1 MPTIKA
7 VLRPPKNKQG
17 QKPIYIRIS
26 DAGKTRYISTGLVV
40 KPGLWLGNAKSDKW
54 VKTNDA
60 FDAAHLNKIISDKIK
75 AIKDEAYQLQ
85 ADNQN
90 VNADILK
97 RKAKSKEFRGSF
109 IEYGKSFA
117 KEKRR
122 VNVRTGKRYDAVI
135 AKVEEYTGGKLQ
147 FKDMTVTWLKDFSGW
162 LADEK
167 DNSPNTIHSNLR
179 CIRAILYEA
188 IRENQFP
195 QEKNPFFKFKLKQ
208 PKVSRVKL
216 SADEIKILA
225 NTETNDNPVQQM
237 ALDMFLFSFFTY
249 GMRYSDVVQLKWKNV
264 EGDFIRY
271 EMRKT
276 KEAHSVK
283 IFPPAR
289 AILDKYSDNSK
300 PDNYIFPVLNT
311 KRNLENRETLVNEI
325 SSKNAYL
332 NKELNNL
339 RNKAGLSKRVSFHTA
354 RHSYADIARKKG
366 TDLHAISNSL
376 GHASLKTTEGYLKA
390 LDNETTDKKVQS
402 VYEEF

>member
-1 MPTIKA
+1 MPTVKA
-7 VLRPPKNKQG
+7 VLRPPKNKDG
-17 QKPIYIRIS
+17 EKPIYIRIA
-26 DAGKTRYISTGLVV
+26 DADKTRYVSTGLKV
-40 KPGLWLGNAKSDKW
+40 KPALW
-54 VKTNDA
+54 NDNKREVRENDF
-60 FDAAHLNKIISDKIK
+60 FDAAHLNKIISDRVKEIRDESYHLK
-75 AIKDEAYQLQ
+75 ADK
-85 ADNQN
+85 QN

-97 RKAKSKEFRGSF
+97 KKAKSKEYRGSF
-109 IEYGKSFA
+109 IEYGKTFA
-117 KEKRR
+117 QQKRR

-135 AKVEEYTGGKLQ
+135 SKIEEYTGGKLQ
-147 FKDMTVTWLKDFSGW
+147 FKDVTVTWLKEFSAW

-167 DNSPNTIHSNLR
+167 DNSPNTIHSNLK

-188 IRENQFP
+188 IRESQFP

-216 SADEIKILA
+216 SADEIKALA
-225 NTETNDNPVQQM
+225 NVETNDNPVQQI

-249 GMRYSDVVQLKWKNV
+249 GMRYSDVSQLKWKNI

-276 KEAHSVK
+276 SEAHSVK

-289 AILDKYSDNSK
+289 AILDKYKDNPA
-300 PDNYIFPVLNT
+300 PDDYVFPLLNT
-311 KRNLENRETLVNEI
+311 KRNLDNRETLVNELG
-325 SSKNAYL
+325 SKNAYV

-339 RNKAGLSKRVSFHTA
+339 RKKAEISKRVSFHTA

-376 GHASLKTTEGYLKA
+376 GHASLKTTESYLKA

>member
-7 VLRPPKNKQG
+7 VLRPPKDKEG
-17 QKPIYIRIS
+17 QKPIYIRIA
-26 DAGKTRYISTGLVV
+26 DAGKTRYVSTGLKV
-40 KPGLWLGNAKSDKW
+40 KPALWNE
-54 VKTNDA
+54 
-60 FDAAHLNKIISDKIK
+60 NKREVR
-75 AIKDEAYQLQ
+75 DEAYQLK

-97 RKAKSKEFRGSF
+97 KKAKSKEYRGSF
-109 IEYGKSFA
+109 IEYGKTFA
-117 KEKRR
+117 KQKRR
-122 VNVRTGKRYDAVI
+122 VNVRTGKRYDAVLS
-135 AKVEEYTGGKLQ
+135 KVEEYTGGKLQ
-147 FKDMTVTWLKDFSGW
+147 FKDVTVTWLKEFSAW

-167 DNSPNTIHSNLR
+167 DNSPNTIHSNLK

-188 IRENQFP
+188 IRESQFP

-216 SADEIKILA
+216 SGEEIKALA
-225 NTETNDNPVQQM
+225 NVETNDNPVQQI

-249 GMRYSDVVQLKWKNV
+249 GMRYSDVSQLKWKNI

-276 KEAHSVK
+276 NEAHSVK

-289 AILDKYSDNSK
+289 AILDKYKDNPS
-300 PDNYIFPVLNT
+300 PDDYVFPLLNT
-311 KRNLENRETLVNEI
+311 KRNLDNRETLVNELG
-325 SSKNAYL
+325 SKNAYV

-339 RNKAGLSKRVSFHTA
+339 RKKADIPKRVSFHTA

-376 GHASLKTTEGYLKA
+376 GHASLKTTQGYLKA